1 MVTKNFTHESSIP
14 CSLVRIM
21 ERQKYHLVG
30 HHSGV
35 KTCNWLHQS
44 LVHDKV
50 CYKEKFYGIRSHR
63 CLQMT
68 PALYYCTQHCLFCW
82 RAQSSDFQLKW
93 NEMQL
98 PRWDDPD
105 KIVEESIETQR
116 LLLSGYK
123 GNSAVNPKKLREAF
137 QPSQVAISLT
147 GEPTLY
153 EPLGELIRSYHKKG
167 FTTFLVT
174 NGSLPKALGKLSEE
188 PTQLYVSVS
197 APSKELFERVCRP
210 HFSDGWERLS
220 QTLSMLSSFKCPT
233 VIRTTMMRDVN
244 TDKTAEYAELI
255 TRAHPTYV
263 EAKAYMHV
271 GFSRLRLKFE
281 SMPSYEDVKR
291 FAAKLADET
300 SYNFVA
306 ESRESR
312 VILLSVLKK
321 ARKFDG
327 NDTF

>member
-1 MVTKNFTHESSIP
+1 M
-14 CSLVRIM
+14 
-21 ERQKYHLVG
+21 
-30 HHSGV
+30 
-35 KTCNWLHQS
+35 
-44 LVHDKV
+44 
-50 CYKEKFYGIRSHR
+50 
-63 CLQMT
+63 
-68 PALYYCTQHCLFCW
+68 
-82 RAQSSDFQLKW
+82 
-93 NEMQL
+93 

-123 GNSAVNPKKLREAF
+123 GNSAVNSKKLREAF

-197 APSKELFERVCRP
+197 APSKELFKRVCRP
-210 HFSDGWERLS
+210 HFSDGWERLN

-233 VIRTTMMRDVN
+233 VIRTTIVREIN
-244 TDKTAEYAELI
+244 TDKIAEYAELI

-291 FAAKLADET
+291 FAAKLAEET
-300 SYNFVA
+300 SYNFVE